1 MTLLL
6 LLLLGPNIDNLT
18 PFFLPHPDH
27 FRQYRFSA
35 IALLF
40 FICPHHSPHIFPIS
54 TLLSQVNTSPT
65 ITIDVTSILRMN
77 LLFLASTP
85 AFVFF
90 GGLFTLMTFFF
101 TFTLLAMHK
110 ITDILFLF
118 RGFLR
123 SVNGY
128 LFLSNFCLFFLQF
141 LFLLARLFTK
151 IVIFS

>member
-1 MTLLL
+1 
-6 LLLLGPNIDNLT
+6 
-18 PFFLPHPDH
+18 
-27 FRQYRFSA
+27 
-35 IALLF
+35 
-40 FICPHHSPHIFPIS
+40 
-54 TLLSQVNTSPT
+54 
-65 ITIDVTSILRMN
+65 MN
-77 LLFLASTP
+77 LFFLASTP
-85 AFVFF
+85 AFVFL
-90 GGLFTLMTFFF
+90 GGLLTLMTFFF

-128 LFLSNFCLFFLQF
+128 LFLRNFCLFFLQF